1 MSSSITYEFFEQLLV
16 NTPTFQNIFD
26 RDQRLEV
33 YGNNSDP
40 DNNFIVFEPIPETI
54 ETGNNNGGST
64 IVTGFDTKQG
74 NNNKTLGRVRN
85 RGRVDINGKIIKSGK
100 HNEYTWDNAI
110 KKCKTMIIKEIFDSV
125 NEKIVQKEGMKP
137 GILKN
142 TLMKMNQKQIVKCTA
157 IENKSFLY
165 KTVGEILSEDISR
178 GNFANN
184 HNKIIIE
191 NLSKK
196 YKEFEILFSITF
208 LDCLNYF
215 RGKTIEKQEYIEGM
229 KNYSQIKDDIINIK
243 GEYYANYIDN
253 FLDRYES
260 IVINQKPRKCKK
272 CKNSNK

>member
-110 KKCKTMIIKEIFDSV
+110 KKCKTLIINQLLNSV

-178 GNFANN
+178 GNFPFN
-184 HNKIIIE
+184 HNKIIIQ
-191 NLSKK
+191 NLTKK
-196 YKEFEILFSITF
+196 YKDFEILFSITF

-215 RGKTIEKQEYIEGM
+215 RGKTIEKQE
-229 KNYSQIKDDIINIK
+229 
-243 GEYYANYIDN
+243 
-253 FLDRYES
+253 
-260 IVINQKPRKCKK
+260 
-272 CKNSNK
+272 